1 MSYLLQDLIRVREH
15 REEQASQAVIR
26 ARRTLREA
34 KDAATRAE
42 KELNDYAAWRVQEER
57 RKLDS
62 LMRRPLKL
70 GEISDVRQE
79 IGMLREREFEFVDRL
94 TQAQAAVAQA
104 ETQLEAARQKHALAT
119 RELEK
124 LLEHRRLW
132 QRERDLEDERAADLE
147 AEDFSGPRP
156 SLFSA
161 PGGDFERFEND
172 LNGPGSTRGPRVV
185 FGGSPNTDRS
195 MARPP
200 AELLRIGR
208 VGRAAQLSTRAACA
222 PRTEKPQD

>member
-1 MSYLLQDLIRVREH
+1 MSYLLQDLVRVREH
-15 REEQASQAVIR
+15 REEQAGQAVVR
-26 ARRTLREA
+26 ARRALREA
-34 KDAATRAE
+34 KDAAARAE
-42 KELNDYAAWRVQEER
+42 KELHDYAAWRVQEER

-79 IGMLREREFEFVDRL
+79 IGLLREREFEFADRL

-104 ETQLEAARQKHALAT
+104 ETQLEAARQKHAVAT

-132 QRERDLEDERAADLE
+132 QRERALDDEHAADLE
-147 AEDFSGPRP
+147 LEDFSGPRP

-161 PGGDFERFEND
+161 PREDFAY
-172 LNGPGSTRGPRVV
+172 
-185 FGGSPNTDRS
+185 
-195 MARPP
+195 ARN
-200 AELLRIGR
+200 
-208 VGRAAQLSTRAACA
+208 
-222 PRTEKPQD
+222 